1 MNSKLKPSGMIT
13 LVNQSSTTVY
23 SGMFPGVVAG
33 KYKIDEIL
41 IDVRTL
47 AAQAGISFVK
57 AEIDGIDLKKK
68 KLLLVGRPEIEYSL
82 LSINIGAKSN
92 FNAKSLNRSEKK
104 LAVPIKPFSESL
116 KFIIEQEV
124 YKDDSSAPPF
134 VIIGAGFAGIEI
146 AFSLRKRW
154 PKRSIQ
160 LKLKPGRKLEKN
172 ILKTTNELNIE
183 IIKENPPVEYPAL
196 ICTGN
201 KSFEWIK
208 YSGLPIDQDG
218 RILTKNT
225 LQVFNFPSCF
235 DF

>member
-13 LVNQSSTTVY
+13 LVNQSSTIVY

-92 FNAKSLNRSEKK
+92 FNSKSLNKSEKK
-104 LAVPIKPFSESL
+104 LAVPIKPFL
-116 KFIIEQEV
+116 NHLNLLLNKMFIRMI
-124 YKDDSSAPPF
+124 PRLF
-134 VIIGAGFAGIEI
+134 H
-146 AFSLRKRW
+146 L
-154 PKRSIQ
+154 
-160 LKLKPGRKLEKN
+160 
-172 ILKTTNELNIE
+172 
-183 IIKENPPVEYPAL
+183 
-196 ICTGN
+196 
-201 KSFEWIK
+201 
-208 YSGLPIDQDG
+208 
-218 RILTKNT
+218 
-225 LQVFNFPSCF
+225 
-235 DF
+235 